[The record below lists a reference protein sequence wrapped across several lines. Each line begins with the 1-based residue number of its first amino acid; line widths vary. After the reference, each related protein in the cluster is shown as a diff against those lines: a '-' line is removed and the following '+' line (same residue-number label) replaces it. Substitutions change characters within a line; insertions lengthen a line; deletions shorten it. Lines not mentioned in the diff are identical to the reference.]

1 MGAVLLNYRQFRM
14 FWILSHLVVDGSVTD
29 RPADYRMG
37 CHIWNEGTPVEDA
50 TAVTQARYILFWRS
64 ECHGYRVP

>member
-1 MGAVLLNYRQFRM
+1 VGAVFLNYRQFGM
-14 FWILSHLVVDGSVTD
+14 IWILSHLVVDGSVTD

-50 TAVTQARYILFWRS
+50 TPVTQAR
-64 ECHGYRVP
+64 